1 MSIAAAFGAMALQQF
16 GSDINRKLQRES
28 DLEVM
33 KQQQQYNMELM
44 EYQNSM
50 ARSNYMDSADLT
62 ARGLEKAGINPAA
75 AFNNG
80 SPAPIGGGSI
90 GSTPSHVGSAPS
102 SNFNAILLQNQ
113 MAQTKNLEAQTA
125 NIEANTQKTQIE
137 NENAQGANAA
147 VKDSLLQALAMQEDV
162 YRVYGMGTDRINS
175 LREFVRNSD
184 KVNVGTLSTLVK
196 TFDVEKLLSHQ
207 LTEKIEDLFEANFK
221 SKMLES
227 DIAQNYVDMSNLGKS
242 LMKKRIALT
251 IQQAALMAS
260 ESAVNR
266 KQIEHITQSI
276 KNLEQDIEN
285 AHHNNQLTD
294 TEYNHLKNGDINTFF
309 ENGEYGKGLRALG
322 VRLLE
327 AASGAAP
334 LLLLRNPINKVQETT
349 KQGAKKTKK
358 FHLFNSEGQP
368 TFYEDS
374 DDFNRVLR

>member
-1 MSIAAAFGAMALQQF
+1 MSIATAFGAMALQQF
-16 GSDINRKLQRES
+16 GSDINRKLQRDS

-33 KQQQQYNMELM
+33 EKQQQYNMELM
-44 EYQNSM
+44 TYQNDM
-50 ARSNYMDSADLT
+50 ARRNYYDSADLT

-90 GSTPSHVGSAPS
+90 GSTPSHSGSVS
-102 SNFNAILLQNQ
+102 QSNFNAVLLQNQ

-162 YRVYGMGTDRINS
+162 YRTYGMGTDRINS
-175 LREFVRNSD
+175 LREFILNSN
-184 KVNVGTLSTLVK
+184 KVNIGTLSALVK
-196 TFDVEKLLSHQ
+196 SFDVEKLLSHQ
-207 LTEKIEDLFEANFK
+207 LTEKIEDLFDANFK

-227 DIAQNYVDMSNLGKS
+227 DIAQNYVDMSNLGKT
-242 LMKKRIALT
+242 LMKRRIALT

-327 AASGAAP
+327 SASGAAP
-334 LLLLRNPINKVQETT
+334 LLLLRNPATKVKETT

>member
-16 GSDINRKLQRES
+16 GTDVNRKLQRES

-33 KQQQQYNMELM
+33 EKQQQYNMELM

-62 ARGLEKAGINPAA
+62 VRGLEKAGINPAA

-90 GSTPSHVGSAPS
+90 GATPSHANSTPH
-102 SNFNAILLQNQ
+102 SNFNAVLLQNQ
-113 MAQTKNLEAQTA
+113 MAQTENLKAATNKLNADAE
-125 NIEANTQKTQIE
+125 KTQIE
-137 NENAQGANAA
+137 NDNAKGANVA

-162 YRVYGMGTDRINS
+162 YKTYGMGTDRINS
-175 LREFVRNSD
+175 LREFIKNSD

-196 TFDVEKLLSHQ
+196 SFDVEKLLSHQ
-207 LTEKIEDLFEANFK
+207 LTEKIEDLFDANFK

-227 DIAQNYVDMSNLGKS
+227 DIAQNYVEMSNLGKS

-260 ESAVNR
+260 ETAVNR

-327 AASGAAP
+327 SASGAAP
-334 LLLLRNPINKVQETT
+334 LLLLRNPANKVKETT

>member
-1 MSIAAAFGAMALQQF
+1 MIAAALGAMALQQF
-16 GSDINRKLQRES
+16 GSDMNRHLQRAS
-28 DLEVM
+28 DLKVM
-33 KQQQQYNMELM
+33 EQQQDYNRELM
-44 EYQNSM
+44 EYQSSM

-62 ARGLEKAGINPAA
+62 VRGLEKAGINPAA

-80 SPAPIGGGSI
+80 SPAPIGGVSI
-90 GSTPSHVGSAPS
+90 GSTPSHSGAVSG
-102 SNFNAILLQNQ
+102 SNFNAVLLENQ

-162 YRVYGMGTDRINS
+162 YRTYGMGTDRINS
-175 LREFVRNSD
+175 LREFIRNSD

-196 TFDVEKLLSHQ
+196 AFDVEKLLSHQ

-251 IQQAALMAS
+251 IQQAGLMAS

-266 KQIEHITQSI
+266 KQIEHITQAI

-285 AHHNNQLTD
+285 AYHNNQLTD
-294 TEYNHLKNGDINTFF
+294 TEYNHLKNGDINTFLKMA
-309 ENGEYGKGLRALG
+309 NMVKVC
-322 VRLLE
+322 VRL
-327 AASGAAP
+327 
-334 LLLLRNPINKVQETT
+334 VC
-349 KQGAKKTKK
+349 
-358 FHLFNSEGQP
+358 
-368 TFYEDS
+368 
-374 DDFNRVLR
+374 VC

>member
-1 MSIAAAFGAMALQQF
+1 MIAAAIGAMALQQF
-16 GSDINRKLQRES
+16 GTDMNRYLQRKS
-28 DLEVM
+28 DLNVM
-33 KQQQQYNMELM
+33 KQQQDYNRDLM
-44 EYQNSM
+44 EYQSSM
-50 ARSNYMDSADLT
+50 ARTNYMDSADLT

-75 AFNNG
+75 AYSNG
-80 SPAPIGGGSI
+80 SPAPVGGGSI
-90 GSTPSHVGSAPS
+90 GSTPSHSGAVPG
-102 SNFNAILLQNQ
+102 SNFNAVLLQNQ

-162 YRVYGMGTDRINS
+162 YRAYGMGTDRISS
-175 LREFVRNSD
+175 LRDFIRNSD
-184 KVNVGTLSTLVK
+184 KVNVGTLSTLVR

-221 SKMLES
+221 SKMLEN

-276 KNLEQDIEN
+276 KNLEQDIDN

-322 VRLLE
+322 IRLLE
-327 AASGAAP
+327 SASGMAP
-334 LLLLRNPINKVQETT
+334 FLLLRGVGKINGVT
-349 KQGAKKTKK
+349 KQGAKKMKK
-358 FHLFNSEGQP
+358 FKLYNSEGQP
-368 TFYEDS
+368 SFYEDS
-374 DDFNRVLR
+374 DDFNRILK